1 MDGKPEYVTLAIV
14 KELLEAQD
22 RAYRTTLQ
30 LLMDDMKQEIRNLR
44 KDVEDVKLS
53 LQFSQG
59 EIDAQKQQS
68 EDTNAKYEHLED
80 RLKFVESNMEDCYNL
95 EKQCDDLEDKNEYL
109 ENMSRR
115 NNVKIIGLNEDTG
128 NEKTWEDTE
137 EFVITTIKKKLDI
150 EGVKIERAHR
160 VGKPRPSHRTNPDG
174 STTKVPPRPIIARL
188 SSWKQKEA
196 ILKAAR
202 EVKPKE
208 IRFYQDLSTRTL
220 EKRAQKIPDLI
231 AERKRGN
238 TAYLVLDKL
247 IIKRPKDK

>member
-22 RAYRTTLQ
+22 CSYCTTLQ

-44 KDVEDVKLS
+44 EDIEDVKLS

-59 EIDAQKQQS
+59 EIDTQKKHS
-68 EDTNAKYEHLED
+68 KDTKDD
-80 RLKFVESNMEDCYNL
+80 RLKFVESNMEDCYNM
-95 EKQCDDLEDKNEYL
+95 EKRCDNLEDKHEYL

-137 EFVITTIKKKLDI
+137 ELVITTIKEKLDI
-150 EGVKIERAHR
+150 EGVKIERAQG
-160 VGKPRPSHRTNPDG
+160 VGRPRPSHRTNPDG

-196 ILKAAR
+196 ISKAAR

-220 EKRAQKIPDLI
+220 ERRAQKIPDLT

-247 IIKRPKDK
+247 VVKRPN

>member
-1 MDGKPEYVTLAIV
+1 
-14 KELLEAQD
+14 
-22 RAYRTTLQ
+22 
-30 LLMDDMKQEIRNLR
+30 
-44 KDVEDVKLS
+44 
-53 LQFSQG
+53 
-59 EIDAQKQQS
+59 
-68 EDTNAKYEHLED
+68 
-80 RLKFVESNMEDCYNL
+80 
-95 EKQCDDLEDKNEYL
+95 
-109 ENMSRR
+109 MSRR
-115 NNVKIIGLNEDTG
+115 NNIKIIGLNEDTG

-137 EFVITTIKKKLDI
+137 ELVITMIKEKLDI

-160 VGKPRPSHRTNPDG
+160 MGRPRPSHRTNPDG
-174 STTKVPPRPIIARL
+174 STMKVPPRPIIARL

-231 AERKRGN
+231 AEKKRGN

-247 IIKRPKDK
+247 VIKRPKVK

>member
-1 MDGKPEYVTLAIV
+1 
-14 KELLEAQD
+14 
-22 RAYRTTLQ
+22 
-30 LLMDDMKQEIRNLR
+30 
-44 KDVEDVKLS
+44 
-53 LQFSQG
+53 
-59 EIDAQKQQS
+59 
-68 EDTNAKYEHLED
+68 
-80 RLKFVESNMEDCYNL
+80 
-95 EKQCDDLEDKNEYL
+95 
-109 ENMSRR
+109 MSRR

-128 NEKTWEDTE
+128 NEKTREDTE
-137 EFVITTIKKKLDI
+137 ELIITTIKKKVDI
-150 EGVKIERAHR
+150 EGVKIERAHCM
-160 VGKPRPSHRTNPDG
+160 GKPHPSHRTNPDG

-202 EVKPKE
+202 ELKPKE

-231 AERKRGN
+231 AEKKRGN

>member
-1 MDGKPEYVTLAIV
+1 MDGKPEYVILAIV

-22 RAYRTTLQ
+22 RSYRTTLQ
-30 LLMDDMKQEIRNLR
+30 LLMDDMRQEIRNLR
-44 KDVEDVKLS
+44 KDVQDVKIS

-59 EIDAQKQQS
+59 EIDAQKKQS
-68 EDTNAKYEHLED
+68 EDTKAKCEHLDD
-80 RLKFVESNMEDCYNL
+80 RLKFVESNMEDYYNL
-95 EKQCDDLEDKNEYL
+95 EKRCDDLEDKHEYL
-109 ENMSRR
+109 SRR

-137 EFVITTIKKKLDI
+137 ELVITTVKEKLDK
-150 EGVKIERAHR
+150 EGIKIEIAPR
-160 VGKPRPSHRTNPDG
+160 VGRTRPSHRTNPDG
-174 STTKVPPRPIIARL
+174 STTKVPDCPVIARL

-220 EKRAQKIPDLI
+220 ERKAQKIL
-231 AERKRGN
+231 
-238 TAYLVLDKL
+238 T
-247 IIKRPKDK
+247 